1 MMLKQRIWMMTLML
15 SVVLTTLADN
25 VRFYDAEQLSSNLI
39 TGICQDQN
47 GYVWIG
53 TEYGLNKFDGVRFIK
68 YYNDEDNPMS
78 LGDNIIRRLLLSKKG
93 ELWIVTNRGVQRYLS
108 NKDHFETVHFGD
120 ELTANVDNIA
130 ETPDGHI

>member
-39 TGICQDQN
+39 TVICQDQN

-78 LGDNIIRRLLLSKKG
+78 LGDNIIRKLLLSKKG
-93 ELWIVTNRGVQRYLS
+93 ELSGRGSEGSRKLPAFLEPVVCH
-108 NKDHFETVHFGD
+108 DH
-120 ELTANVDNIA
+120 
-130 ETPDGHI
+130 